1 MRDVAAAVGVTPAA
15 LYYHFP
21 DKEQLYLAAVGYLF
35 NDRIPA
41 VLAGLATEGDPWA
54 RLENFIGTLTTLIA
68 AERDFQRLMQWVLLD
83 TDDARSQKLTDNVF
97 EPFFVAITSL
107 AADVGD
113 QYDAHHLT
121 MSIFSLIAFPFECAH
136 VARFL
141 PGFRSPHEQ
150 PQLLAKHIVAL
161 LRHGIFQKSVP

>member
-1 MRDVAAAVGVTPAA
+1 MP
-15 LYYHFP
+15 FQP
-21 DKEQLYLAAVGYLF
+21 D
-35 NDRIPA
+35 P
-41 VLAGLATEGDPWA
+41 
-54 RLENFIGTLTTLIA
+54 
-68 AERDFQRLMQWVLLD
+68 MQWVLLD